1 MPIFILWCIPIQ
13 ITRMVDNNP
22 NDKNNIASTDA
33 SSNVYGSIQDNLFQT
48 ISSMVL
54 NIIQTSMTAQKQFTG
69 GSAWNNS
76 PLSNVS
82 EQLTKTKNKVTTR
95 KSAINKYKLPVPK
108 HLLQRIDRTSSPAHV
123 GKLRNAIDFIAD
135 VGTPVL
141 AAEDG
146 LVTFVKDTSNTGG
159 ANPSNWGHTNFI
171 VIMHSNGEYS
181 RYDHLDYKS
190 SKVKVGQYVRAGEEI
205 AKVGMTGYT
214 YLPHLHFQVFVFTGS
229 NMWTDFDTL
238 EVKDFVI
245 S

>member
-1 MPIFILWCIPIQ
+1 MPIYILRHMLIQ
-13 ITRMVDNNP
+13 IIKMVDNNS
-22 NDKNNIASTDA
+22 NDDKNVASAKA
-33 SSNVYGSIQDNLFQT
+33 SNNVYGSIQENLFQT

-54 NIIQTSMTAQKQFTG
+54 NIIQTTMTAQKQFAESNT
-69 GSAWNNS
+69 WNIP
-76 PLSNVS
+76 PLSNIS
-82 EQLTKTKNKVTTR
+82 EKIPTTKHKVTVR
-95 KSAINKYKLPVPK
+95 RSAINKYKLPVPK

-135 VGTPVL
+135 KGTSVL

-146 LVTFVKDTSNTGG
+146 IVTFVKDTSNTGG
-159 ANPSNWGHTNFI
+159 ANPSNWRHTNFI

-181 RYDHLDYKS
+181 RYDHLSYNS
-190 SKVKVGQYVRAGEEI
+190 SKVKVGQYVRGGEEI

-214 YLPHLHFQVFVFTGS
+214 YLPHLHFQVFVFTGA